1 MGSIAVPQD
10 ELPHAHAGLR
20 AAKQRAAAAAQP
32 AAATGGLDIIDVRR
46 VAVETNL
53 KDDIISMWN
62 PTNGPRRLPTLL
74 LYNERGLQ
82 LFEDI
87 TYLDEYYLTNNE
99 IEVLEKNSRE
109 IAQNIAPGSMV
120 IELGSG
126 FAFEDAGKTIDYYA
140 LDLSRE
146 ELERTLAQVPKFR
159 HVRCHGLLGTYDDGR
174 EWLKKPANL
183 ARAKCILSLGSSIGN
198 FERDDA
204 AGFLK
209 YFSDVLTQSD
219 KLLIGLDGCSDPS
232 KVYAGFILNGLA
244 NANEILGEEAF
255 KLSDWE
261 VIGEYVYDEEGG
273 RHQAFYS
280 PVRDTCVMGT
290 LVKQHERI
298 QVEQSLKYSQLG
310 AENLWNMA
318 GLIETNCWA
327 KGNEHVIGAEG
338 GYTPSFTRERV
349 LHPNKPPPRLA
360 TDVEPMTERAG
371 VQSPDRLHM
380 ITKRKMPF
388 SLLPD
393 LYASSSCPT
402 LDDWSALWTAWDAVT
417 QKMLPREELLD
428 QPIKLRNACIFYLG
442 HIPGFLDI
450 QLTKTT
456 KTPPTEPAYFQP
468 MFERGIDPDVDNP
481 EKCHSHSEIPDEWPP
496 VEQILEYQQRVRSRL
511 RDQYRSGVDR
521 IPRAVA
527 QGIWV
532 GFEHEIMHMETLLY
546 MMLQSDKTLPP
557 PDVQRPDF
565 KRLANKARQ
574 ARVANEWHDVPAQSI
589 TLGMNE
595 PELDAGIDGYFG
607 WDNERPARKANV
619 HAFQAKGRPITNEE
633 YAQYMFENHINKV
646 PASWAAAESD
656 SKKTVD
662 ANGQVYLTN
671 GQTSGQANG
680 HTNGH
685 VNGHTNGHTNG
696 NLNGHKDGMANG
708 HLNGGHHHGASDLP
722 DSFLEGITVRT
733 VHGLVPLKYALDWP
747 IFASYDEL
755 SGCAAWMGGRVPTFE
770 EARSIYTYVH
780 NTKRMEAER
789 TLGRTVPAVNGHLSN
804 DGVEET
810 PPQTGSLEAGEA
822 RSELFVDLDGANV
835 GFQHWHPVPVTAN
848 GGRLA
853 GQGEFGGVWEWTSS
867 PLARHEGFEPMP
879 LYPQYTS
886 DFFDGKHNIVLG
898 GLGRRTPASPDDKHS
913 HHSTSTNTDGNSSV
927 NWYQRNYPFAWCGAR
942 LVRDAN

>member
-1 MGSIAVPQD
+1 MGSIAVSQD
-10 ELPHAHAGLR
+10 STPHNGLKP
-20 AAKQRAAAAAQP
+20 AKQKASQP
-32 AAATGGLDIIDVRR
+32 LADNGLDIIDIRR

-82 LFEDI
+82 LFEEI

-99 IEVLEKNSRE
+99 IEVLEKHSSE
-109 IAQNIAPGSMV
+109 IAQNISPESMV

-126 FAFEDAGKTIDYYA
+126 NLRKVCLLLQAFEDAGKTIDYYA

-174 EWLKKPANL
+174 EWLKKSTNL
-183 ARAKCILSLGSSIGN
+183 ARTKCILSLGSSLGN

-219 KLLIGLDGCSDPS
+219 KLLIGLDGCCDPS
-232 KVYAGFILNGLA
+232 KLVGLTCILTDKKGVTHTFILNGLA
-244 NANEILGEEAF
+244 NVNEILGEEAF

-280 PVRDTCVMGT
+280 PVRDTHVMGA

-318 GLIETNCWA
+318 GLVETACWS
-327 KGNEHVIGAEG
+327 KGNEHG
-338 GYTPSFTRERV
+338 
-349 LHPNKPPPRLA
+349 
-360 TDVEPMTERAG
+360 
-371 VQSPDRLHM
+371 LHM

-402 LDDWSALWTAWDAVT
+402 LDDWSALWAAWDVVT
-417 QKMLPREELLD
+417 QKMLPKEGLLD

-456 KTPPTEPAYFQP
+456 KTPPTEPASFQP

-511 RDQYRSGVDR
+511 RDHYRNGVNK
-521 IPRAVA
+521 IPRAIA

-546 MMLQSDKTLPP
+546 MMLQSDKTIPP
-557 PDVQRPDF
+557 PGVHQPDF
-565 KRLANKARQ
+565 RRLADKARQ
-574 ARVANEWHDVPAQSI
+574 ARVANEWHDVPAQFI
-589 TLGMNE
+589 TLGMDE
-595 PELDAGIDGYFG
+595 PDLNAGVDGYFG
-607 WDNERPARKANV
+607 WDNERPARKAEV

-633 YAQYMFENHINKV
+633 YAQYMFENHIKKV
-646 PASWAAAESD
+646 PASWASAESNIKD
-656 SKKTVD
+656 VD
-662 ANGQVYLTN
+662 ANGQVYLS
-671 GQTSGQANG
+671 SGHMDG
-680 HTNGH
+680 HTNGY
-685 VNGHTNGHTNG
+685 VNGHTNGASNGATNG
-696 NLNGHKDGMANG
+696 HQNGKTP
-708 HLNGGHHHGASDLP
+708 LP
-722 DSFLEGITVRT
+722 ESFLDGISVRT
-733 VHGLVPLKYALDWP
+733 VHGLVPLKFALDWP

-755 SGCAAWMGGRVPTFE
+755 SGCAAWMGGRIPTFE
-770 EARSIYTYVH
+770 EARSIYNYVH
-780 NTKRMEAER
+780 NSKRMEAER
-789 TLGRTVPAVNGHLSN
+789 TLGKTVPAVNGHLSN

-810 PPQTGSLEAGEA
+810 PPKTSFLEAEKA

-853 GQGEFGGVWEWTSS
+853 GQGELGGVWEWTSS
-867 PLARHEGFEPMP
+867 PLAQHEGFEPMP

-898 GLGRRTPASPDDKHS
+898 GSWATHPRIAGRRSF
-913 HHSTSTNTDGNSSV
+913 V

-942 LVRDAN
+942 LVRDIN

>member
-1 MGSIAVPQD
+1 MGSIAVSQDSPPQD
-10 ELPHAHAGLR
+10 VLKP
-20 AAKQRAAAAAQP
+20 AKQQAAQP
-32 AAATGGLDIIDVRR
+32 PAYNGLDIINIQR

-62 PTNGPRRLPTLL
+62 PKNGPRKLPTLL

-82 LFEDI
+82 LFEEI

-99 IEVLEKNSRE
+99 IEVLEKYSNE
-109 IAQNIAPGSMV
+109 IAQNISPDSMV

-126 FAFEDAGKTIDYYA
+126 NLRKVCLLLQAFENAGKNVDYYA

-174 EWLKKPANL
+174 EWLKKPVNL
-183 ARAKCILSLGSSIGN
+183 ARTKCILSLGSSIGN

-209 YFSDVLTQSD
+209 YFSDVLTPSD
-219 KLLIGLDGCSDPS
+219 KLLIGLDGCCDPS
-232 KVYAGFILNGLA
+232 KLTYIKTDKKGVTHAFILNGLA
-244 NANEILGEEAF
+244 NANEILGEQAF
-255 KLSDWE
+255 NLSDWE

-280 PVRDTCVMGT
+280 PVRDTYVMGA

-310 AENLWNMA
+310 AENLWNLA
-318 GLIETNCWA
+318 GLVETNCWV
-327 KGNEHVIGAEG
+327 KGDEHG
-338 GYTPSFTRERV
+338 
-349 LHPNKPPPRLA
+349 
-360 TDVEPMTERAG
+360 
-371 VQSPDRLHM
+371 LHM
-380 ITKRKMPF
+380 IAKRKMPF
-388 SLLPD
+388 CLLPD
-393 LYASSSCPT
+393 LYASSPCPT

-417 QKMLPREELLD
+417 QKMLPKEELLD
-428 QPIKLRNACIFYLG
+428 KPIKLRNACVFYLG

-456 KTPPTEPAYFQP
+456 KTLPTEPAGFQP

-511 RDQYRSGVDR
+511 QDQYRNGVDK
-521 IPRAVA
+521 IPRAIA

-546 MMLQSDKTLPP
+546 MMLQSNKTIPP
-557 PDVQRPDF
+557 PDVHQPDF
-565 KRLANKARQ
+565 RRLADKARQ
-574 ARVANEWHDVPAQSI
+574 ARVPNEWHDVPAQSI
-589 TLGMNE
+589 TLGMDE
-595 PELDAGIDGYFG
+595 PDLNAGINGYFG
-607 WDNERPARKANV
+607 WDNERPTRKVEV

-633 YAQYMFENHINKV
+633 YAQYMFENHIKKV
-646 PASWAAAESD
+646 PASWAPTESNTKD
-656 SKKTVD
+656 VD
-662 ANGQVYLTN
+662 ANGQVYLTDGYTDGN
-671 GQTSGQANG
+671 
-680 HTNGH
+680 TNGH
-685 VNGHTNGHTNG
+685 VNGHTNGASNG
-696 NLNGHKDGMANG
+696 YKNGHQNEQAALPEHFLDGI
-708 HLNGGHHHGASDLP
+708 S
-722 DSFLEGITVRT
+722 VRT
-733 VHGLVPLKYALDWP
+733 VHGLVPLKFALDWP
-747 IFASYDEL
+747 IFASHDEL
-755 SGCAAWMGGRVPTFE
+755 SGCAAWMGGRIPTFE
-770 EARSIYTYVH
+770 EVRSIYNYVH
-780 NTKRMEAER
+780 NSKRMEAER

-810 PPQTGSLEAGEA
+810 PPYTGSLEAEKA

-853 GQGEFGGVWEWTSS
+853 GQGELGGVWEWTSS

-898 GLGRRTPASPDDKHS
+898 GSWATHPRIAGRRSF
-913 HHSTSTNTDGNSSV
+913 V
-927 NWYQRNYPFAWCGAR
+927 NWYQHNYPFAWCGAR
-942 LVRDAN
+942 LVRDMN

>member
-1 MGSIAVPQD
+1 MGSLAVSQD
-10 ELPHAHAGLR
+10 SVPHASIKAT
-20 AAKQRAAAAAQP
+20 KQQAVQP
-32 AAATGGLDIIDVRR
+32 VGKHVLDIIDIRR

-87 TYLDEYYLTNNE
+87 TYLEEYYLTNNE
-99 IEVLEKNSRE
+99 IEVLEKNSKE
-109 IAQNIAPGSMV
+109 IAQNISTDSMV

-126 FAFEDAGKTIDYYA
+126 NLRKVCLLLQAFEDAGKNIDYYA

-146 ELERTLAQVPKFR
+146 ELERTLAQVPDFH
-159 HVRCHGLLGTYDDGR
+159 HVKCHGLLGTYDDGR
-174 EWLKKPANL
+174 EWLKQPSNL
-183 ARAKCILSLGSSIGN
+183 ARTKCILSLGSSIGN

-209 YFSDVLTQSD
+209 HFSDVLTQSD
-219 KLLIGLDGCSDPS
+219 KLLIGLDGCCDPS
-232 KVYAGFILNGLA
+232 KVYHGYNDQKGVTHAFILNGLA

-255 KLSDWE
+255 KLKDWE
-261 VIGEYVYDEEGG
+261 VIGEYVYDDEGG

-280 PVRDTCVMGT
+280 PVRDTYVLGA
-290 LVKQHERI
+290 LVRQHERI

-318 GLIETNCWA
+318 GLVETNCWT
-327 KGNEHVIGAEG
+327 KGTEHGI
-338 GYTPSFTRERV
+338 
-349 LHPNKPPPRLA
+349 
-360 TDVEPMTERAG
+360 
-371 VQSPDRLHM
+371 HM
-380 ITKRKMPF
+380 ISKRKMPF
-388 SLLPD
+388 SRLPE
-393 LYASSSCPT
+393 LYASSPCPT
-402 LDDWSALWTAWDAVT
+402 LDDWEALWAAWDAVT
-417 QKMLPREELLD
+417 QQMLPKEELLD

-450 QLTKTT
+450 QLCKTT
-456 KTPPTEPAYFQP
+456 KTPPTEPAHFQP

-481 EKCHSHSEIPDEWPP
+481 EQCHSHSEIPDEWPA
-496 VEQILEYQQRVRSRL
+496 VEEILQYQQRVRSRL
-511 RDQYRSGVDR
+511 LDQYKNGIDK
-521 IPRAVA
+521 IPRAAA

-546 MMLQSDKTLPP
+546 MMLQSDKTIPP
-557 PDVQRPDF
+557 PDVLRPDF

-574 ARVANEWHDVPAQSI
+574 SRVSNQWHDVPAQSI
-589 TLGMNE
+589 ILGMDE
-595 PELDAGIDGYFG
+595 PDLDAGVNGYFG

-619 HAFQAKGRPITNEE
+619 HAFQAQGRPITNEE
-633 YAQYMFENHINKV
+633 YAEYMFENHIKKV
-646 PASWAAAESD
+646 PASWADVQAAESD
-656 SKKTVD
+656 SDTAVD
-662 ANGQVYLTN
+662 ANGQTYLANGNTN
-671 GQTSGQANG
+671 GHVNGVNG

-685 VNGHTNGHTNG
+685 VNGHTNGHVNG
-696 NLNGHKDGMANG
+696 TANG
-708 HLNGGHHHGASDLP
+708 HVNGHQNGDSVVP
-722 DSFLEGITVRT
+722 DSFLDGIAVRT
-733 VHGLVPLKYALDWP
+733 VYGLVPLKYALDWP
-747 IFASYDEL
+747 IFASFDEL
-755 SGCAAWMGGRVPTFE
+755 AGCAAWMGGRIPTFE

-780 NTKRMEAER
+780 NSKKMEAER

-810 PPQTGSLEAGEA
+810 PPKRKSLEAAKA
-822 RSELFVDLDGANV
+822 RSELFADLDGANV
-835 GFQHWHPVPVTAN
+835 GLQHWHPVPVTAD

-853 GQGEFGGVWEWTSS
+853 GQGELGGVWEWTST

-879 LYPQYTS
+879 LYPQYTA

-898 GLGRRTPASPDDKHS
+898 GSWSTHPRIAGRRSF
-913 HHSTSTNTDGNSSV
+913 V

-942 LVRDAN
+942 LVRDNK